1 MAKDFITA
9 EKLQWNW
16 QNPDWPF
23 FRYDEEA
30 LSPLLAEF
38 DKNNE
43 ISLANII
50 LFENAETNEFTI
62 SIRGVEALKTSEIEG
77 ENYNVTAL
85 KESFR
90 VHASIMRRGNREK
103 LNETDAKKG
112 KGISKM
118 MAMLFGDFAEKLS
131 HKMMNSWN
139 HQIVDGEQA
148 GKYRSYTDAMQVKSS
163 VDEHVEFE
171 APPSSMINKE
181 MDDFIEWYNDT
192 KPDGEN
198 PMHPVIRA
206 GLAHLHFVTI
216 HPYDDGNGRIARALS
231 VKAISEHNNEPTI
244 ISLSHAIS
252 DDKAAYYEALRK
264 ATAENDV
271 QAWLNYFCKTTIKAQ
286 EITKEKIYFAAL
298 KKSYSER
305 TDLNDRQLD
314 AISDLIEARYGGN
327 PDKPKIKNPD
337 KFSVSDYISLSK
349 VSLFEVAKK
358 IDRKPKLIAEQ
369 ELDYLET
376 AGIIQKVESNGGA
389 RYKITMP
396 EILGL
401 SQYIASPNRENIKPN
416 KRKNKTLFAA

>member
-77 ENYNVTAL
+77 ENYNVTSL

-131 HKMMNSWN
+131 HKM
-139 HQIVDGEQA
+139 
-148 GKYRSYTDAMQVKSS
+148 
-163 VDEHVEFE
+163 
-171 APPSSMINKE
+171 
-181 MDDFIEWYNDT
+181 
-192 KPDGEN
+192 
-198 PMHPVIRA
+198 
-206 GLAHLHFVTI
+206 
-216 HPYDDGNGRIARALS
+216 
-231 VKAISEHNNEPTI
+231 
-244 ISLSHAIS
+244 
-252 DDKAAYYEALRK
+252 
-264 ATAENDV
+264 
-271 QAWLNYFCKTTIKAQ
+271 
-286 EITKEKIYFAAL
+286 
-298 KKSYSER
+298 
-305 TDLNDRQLD
+305 
-314 AISDLIEARYGGN
+314 
-327 PDKPKIKNPD
+327 
-337 KFSVSDYISLSK
+337 
-349 VSLFEVAKK
+349 
-358 IDRKPKLIAEQ
+358 
-369 ELDYLET
+369 
-376 AGIIQKVESNGGA
+376 
-389 RYKITMP
+389 
-396 EILGL
+396 
-401 SQYIASPNRENIKPN
+401 IASCY
-416 KRKNKTLFAA
+416 